1 MTKSSQEKRTK
12 LQSKGKA
19 LNASTTSVAAICAFA
34 IVPYADFM
42 ILSARDEGMFPG
54 WRVHLFSAWLGT
66 VCFVVALFCLEALVQ
81 ESKIMAFRSTI
92 RWYPFVVLTGIAN
105 IFNIH
110 TLIVIAVAAAY
121 AIWMWRRGKRILPI
135 KP

>member
-1 MTKSSQEKRTK
+1 
-12 LQSKGKA
+12 
-19 LNASTTSVAAICAFA
+19 
-34 IVPYADFM
+34 M
-42 ILSARDEGMFPG
+42 IMSARDEGMFPG
-54 WRVHLFSAWLGT
+54 WRVHLLSAWLGT

-81 ESKIMAFRSTI
+81 ESKIVAFRSTI

-121 AIWMWRRGKRILPI
+121 AIWMWRRGKCIFPDKAMKDYLFAFRVAETLEHEPLQEILFESVSLTAKEGILLLSP
-135 KP
+135 